1 MYDPLSLTFVR
12 KPAILFCIGWAIVM
26 LSLTVSIPPVWNTFI
41 HSWRVEFFASLFI
54 AGTALYSYFTY
65 SKTGDQ
71 LAISNDELKF
81 ILLPIALFIGWSAL
95 SALWAPSWRSAI
107 HHALVWSEYL
117 VFYVAVRQV
126 LSGQGNYAKLV
137 TTLVGILCFFAI
149 LAAFGYC
156 DYLYFG
162 GGTSIG
168 IVYAKWG
175 EQVNTVFPLVMVGVL
190 RLGGRRFLLGL
201 GALVCVWLLVFCS
214 LSRVNLVLFV
224 AGIITTSAVIFITPR
239 FKKYKLRTSLI
250 LAAVIVAPL
259 PLHIVSFLAQTDQT
273 TVPIVARLSNE
284 SQMRGSNDFRKLMA
298 TLAIEMVKA
307 HPILGIGADNFGF
320 EANRYREN
328 YGASHPDDPNLAE
341 AEDTIP
347 ERAHNEYLQIAA
359 ELGIVGVAIFA
370 WFLFGVLLMGIHAFR
385 RRSRLSLFPIAALI
399 SLAMFLASSLVS
411 SYSFRLVQNGFIYFF
426 VFAFAARPLFNDKF
440 RRAPSATF
448 NLTPLQAKFA
458 CTMAVGLSLLLTTY
472 CTIRVTSVAYQTHAE
487 FTPDLDEAVP
497 LFETAMRLDSENPGA
512 RYFLGLR
519 FVDAGRYADALPF
532 LKESI
537 RIGKAPSADF
547 SYLASAQALA
557 GDTTGA
563 EQTFAQAVRL
573 YPRSPFV
580 LTRYAALLRQNG
592 KDDESA
598 KWLHRSTQIDQ
609 RQTNTWWTM
618 ITDSPQHAA
627 DHAVFDQNYLPL
639 MELEPQTSMY
649 AVRAEHKIRHPEE
662 KIPF

>member
-54 AGTALYSYFTY
+54 AVTALYSYFKY
-65 SKTGDQ
+65 SRTDDQ

-81 ILLPIALFIGWSAL
+81 IVLPIAFFIGWSAL
-95 SALWAPSWRSAI
+95 SAIWAPSWRSAV
-107 HHALVWSEYL
+107 HHTLVWSEYL
-117 VFYVAVRQV
+117 VFYIAVRQI
-126 LSGQGNYAKLV
+126 LAGRGNYAKLV

-149 LAAFGYC
+149 LAACGYC

-175 EQVNTVFPLVMVGVL
+175 EQVNTVFPLVLVGVL

-201 GALVCVWLLVFCS
+201 GALVCMWLLVFCS
-214 LSRVNLVLFV
+214 LSRVNLMLFV
-224 AGIITTSAVIFITPR
+224 AEIITISAVIFITPQ
-239 FKKYKLRTSLI
+239 FKKYRLRTLLI

-259 PLHIVSFLAQTDQT
+259 PLHIVSLFAQTDQT

-298 TLAIEMVKA
+298 TLAIEMLKA

-320 EANRYREN
+320 EANKYRES
-328 YGASHPDDPNLAE
+328 YGASHPNDPNLAE

-347 ERAHNEYLQIAA
+347 ERAHNEYLQIEA
-359 ELGIVGVAIFA
+359 ELGIVGSAIFV
-370 WFLFGVLLMGIHAFR
+370 WFMFGMIMMGVRAFR
-385 RRSRLSLFPIAALI
+385 QRSTLSLFPIAALI
-399 SLAMFLASSLVS
+399 SLAMFLASSMVS
-411 SYSFRLVQNGFIYFF
+411 SYSFRLIQNGFIFFF
-426 VFAFAARPLFNDKF
+426 VLAFASSRLFRSETRPKV
-440 RRAPSATF
+440 SQTV
-448 NLTPLQAKFA
+448 PLSPLKLKFA
-458 CTMAVGLSLLLTTY
+458 GCLAVALSLILTAY
-472 CTIRVTSVAYQTHAE
+472 CSVRVVSVAYQTRAE
-487 FTPDLDEAVP
+487 STANLDEAVP
-497 LFETAMRLDSENPGA
+497 LFETAMQLDSENPEA

-519 FVDAGRYADALPF
+519 FVDAGRYADAVPF

-598 KWLHRSTQIDQ
+598 KWLHRSTQIDP